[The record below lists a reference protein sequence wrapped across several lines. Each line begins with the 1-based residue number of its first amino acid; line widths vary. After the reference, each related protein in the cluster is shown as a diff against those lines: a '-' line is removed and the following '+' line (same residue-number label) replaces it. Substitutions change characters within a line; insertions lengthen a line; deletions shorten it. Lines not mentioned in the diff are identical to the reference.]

1 MNKEK
6 VHVNQAL
13 RKEVL
18 LIVDQ
23 LYSEFMFAN
32 RDAKNIAIQ
41 IIESIGYDYC
51 TTNCGLGLI
60 FFETVIPH
68 LRKLDENQRLQMV
81 KELLTHGYIDID
93 KYRIHMRFMPYLN
106 YDRGKEQNKTDYVTE
121 LIPIPNNS

>member
-1 MNKEK
+1 
-6 VHVNQAL
+6 
-13 RKEVL
+13 
-18 LIVDQ
+18 
-23 LYSEFMFAN
+23 
-32 RDAKNIAIQ
+32 
-41 IIESIGYDYC
+41 
-51 TTNCGLGLI
+51 LGLI